1 MMFVVALTI
10 CHLGHAAEPICV
22 QENVKEA
29 IPCVSA
35 ETGIH
40 EWMRSHPRPRG
51 TWILQYRFE
60 TFSRNTM
67 APRESRPI
75 M

>member
-29 IPCVSA
+29 IPCLSA
-35 ETGIH
+35 ETGIRG
-40 EWMRSHPRPRG
+40 WMRSHPKPRG
-51 TWILQYRFE
+51 TWILQYRCSE
-60 TFSRNTM
+60 K
-67 APRESRPI
+67 RP
-75 M
+75 

>member
-10 CHLGHAAEPICV
+10 SHLGHAAEPICV

-40 EWMRSHPRPRG
+40 EWMRSHPKPRG
-51 TWILQYRFE
+51 TWILQYRCSE
-60 TFSRNTM
+60 K
-67 APRESRPI
+67 RP
-75 M
+75 